1 MFTSFVEDE
10 RFMAVM
16 RDRTFTNDLKQE
28 EYRKV
33 LNRYRRSLTQRED
46 VDKVFLFKKMLA
58 ENSDQLLDIFIE
70 SRI

>member
-1 MFTSFVEDE
+1 MFESFQADE
-10 RFMAVM
+10 RFMAVL
-16 RDRTFTNDLKQE
+16 RDNTFTSELKQE

-33 LNRYRRSLTQRED
+33 LNRYRRGLTQRED
-46 VDKVFLFKKMLA
+46 VGKVFLFKKMLA